1 MMIRKLTVPA
11 RVRPWLMASL
21 LGSGMGAATLD
32 ALAQAPGA
40 APAAAAPAG
49 VAPAATKESRLAVL
63 RKKTLRDEDFI
74 EAENNRDPF
83 RSYITLFVDKRPTM
97 VKTVP
102 AIFDKFALEELTLIA
117 IVSGNESPLAMFRD
131 PGGLGQVLR
140 RGDYLSKSAARISKI
155 LTDRVILEMT
165 EVMATGEQRAIEKAV
180 LVNPEGAQP

>member
-1 MMIRKLTVPA
+1 MIMRKLTVPV
-11 RVRPWLMASL
+11 RVRPWIMATL
-21 LGSGMGAATLD
+21 LGSGVGAVTLE
-32 ALAQAPGA
+32 ALAQAPAAAPAAGGA
-40 APAAAAPAG
+40 APA
-49 VAPAATKESRLAVL
+49 VSVETRLAAL

-83 RSYITLFVDKRPTM
+83 RSHITLFIDQRRTP

>member
-32 ALAQAPGA
+32 ALAQAP
-40 APAAAAPAG
+40 AAAPAG